1 MKEEVR
7 ALLEADRCDD
17 AIALL
22 DSFRGE
28 GGEMDDTLFY
38 LLGNAWRK
46 KGNWKMAMDNYL
58 EAIAINPESPAR
70 QALEI
75 ANDILAFFNKDMYNQ

>member
-1 MKEEVR
+1 MEEEVR
-7 ALLEADRCDD
+7 SLLEADRCDD

-22 DSFRGE
+22 TRFREG

-46 KGNWKMAMDNYL
+46 NGDWKQAMDNYL
-58 EAIAINPESPAR
+58 EALALNPQSPAG
-70 QALEI
+70 QALEM
-75 ANDILAFFNKDMYNQ
+75 ANDILAFFNKDMYNH